1 MVATSP
7 GKWVD
12 RGAKYK
18 ADAAVYTNNADGSH
32 TLKELRFAGQKQVLV
47 LGPAAESAQ
56 ADAK

>member
-1 MVATSP
+1 M

-47 LGPAAESAQ
+47 FGPAAESAQ
-56 ADAK
+56 VNAK